1 VHTCGSLGARV
12 KERTQ
17 LSFFHNHNPM
27 TIHLTVPSMA
37 CAACA
42 DTITKAVQSVDA
54 TAQVVAD
61 PKTKKVDVETVQAEG
76 DIRAAIAASGY
87 PVQ

>member
-1 VHTCGSLGARV
+1 
-12 KERTQ
+12 
-17 LSFFHNHNPM
+17 M

-54 TAQVVAD
+54 TAQVIAD
-61 PKTKKVDVETVQAEG
+61 SKTKKVDIETAQAE
-76 DIRAAIAASGY
+76 DAIRAAIAASGY

>member
-1 VHTCGSLGARV
+1 MIWDCY
-12 KERTQ
+12 
-17 LSFFHNHNPM
+17 M

-54 TAQVVAD
+54 TAQVIAD
-61 PKTKKVDVETVQAEG
+61 SKTKKVDVETAQAE
-76 DIRAAIAASGY
+76 DAIRAAIAASGY

>member
-1 VHTCGSLGARV
+1 
-12 KERTQ
+12 
-17 LSFFHNHNPM
+17 M

-61 PKTKKVDVETVQAEG
+61 SKTKKVDVETAQTEDA
-76 DIRAAIAASGY
+76 IRAAIAASGY

>member
-1 VHTCGSLGARV
+1 
-12 KERTQ
+12 
-17 LSFFHNHNPM
+17 M

-54 TAQVVAD
+54 TAQVIAD
-61 PKTKKVDVETVQAEG
+61 SKTKKVDVETAQAEG

>member
-1 VHTCGSLGARV
+1 
-12 KERTQ
+12 
-17 LSFFHNHNPM
+17 M

-42 DTITKAVQSVDA
+42 ETITKAVHSVDA
-54 TAQVVAD
+54 TAQVTAD
-61 PKTKKVDVETVQAEG
+61 LKTKKVDIETLQAED
-76 DIRAAIAASGY
+76 DIRGAIAASGY

>member
-1 VHTCGSLGARV
+1 
-12 KERTQ
+12 
-17 LSFFHNHNPM
+17 M

-42 DTITKAVQSVDA
+42 DTITKAVQSVDV

-61 PKTKKVDVETVQAEG
+61 PKTKKVDVETVQAED
-76 DIRAAIAASGY
+76 DIRAAIIAFGY

>member
-1 VHTCGSLGARV
+1 
-12 KERTQ
+12 
-17 LSFFHNHNPM
+17 M

-42 DTITKAVQSVDA
+42 DTITKAVQTVDA
-54 TAQVVAD
+54 TAQVTAD
-61 PKTKKVDVETVQAEG
+61 PKTKKVDIETHQAED

>member
-1 VHTCGSLGARV
+1 
-12 KERTQ
+12 
-17 LSFFHNHNPM
+17 M

-61 PKTKKVDVETVQAEG
+61 PKTKKVDVETLQAED
-76 DIRAAIAASGY
+76 DIRAAITASGY
-87 PVQ
+87 PVH

>member
-1 VHTCGSLGARV
+1 VRSLGARV
-12 KERTQ
+12 KERARR
-17 LSFFHNHNPM
+17 SFSAKPNPM

-37 CAACA
+37 CAVCA

-61 PKTKKVDVETVQAEG
+61 PKTKKVDVETVQAE
-76 DIRAAIAASGY
+76 DAIRDAIAASGY